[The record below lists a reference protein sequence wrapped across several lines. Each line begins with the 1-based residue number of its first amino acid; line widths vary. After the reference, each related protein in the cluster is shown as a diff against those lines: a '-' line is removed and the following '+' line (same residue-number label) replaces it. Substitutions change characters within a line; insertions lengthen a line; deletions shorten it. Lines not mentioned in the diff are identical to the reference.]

1 MLYVIT
7 LNIIICVYSIYNGIY
22 NMYIYKYIYV
32 HIIYIYIYVYISK
45 IKFKIQSSKQSLT
58 YEFYFGIVF
67 MEMIYLNHLSLIY
80 LAFVFIYNYLNLEEE
95 TILVSKLSTIDRT

>member
-32 HIIYIYIYVYISK
+32 HIIYICVYISK

>member
-32 HIIYIYIYVYISK
+32 HIIYIYVYISK

-95 TILVSKLSTIDRT
+95 TILVSKLSIIDRT

>member
-32 HIIYIYIYVYISK
+32 HIIYIYMYIYQKSSS
-45 IKFKIQSSKQSLT
+45 KFKVVSS
-58 YEFYFGIVF
+58 
-67 MEMIYLNHLSLIY
+67 H
-80 LAFVFIYNYLNLEEE
+80 
-95 TILVSKLSTIDRT
+95 